1 MYSGSKK
8 RFEHFKNLGVTKIE
22 CIVFLYT
29 DCDMNALFDG
39 LDAPI
44 SVKEFADV
52 INGLKCWNDNFNNG
66 YFKHKFNDLSQ
77 L

>member
-1 MYSGSKK
+1 
-8 RFEHFKNLGVTKIE
+8 
-22 CIVFLYT
+22 
-29 DCDMNALFDG
+29 MNALFDG

-52 INGLKCWNDNFNNG
+52 INGLKCWNDNSNNG